1 MQKLGRANNSGRIWS
16 LETCGRVAGSDRT
29 EGQGA
34 KCLDGLIARPRMM
47 GPAGDGGARV
57 TRQLNIAW
65 DPAVARG
72 THKQASWTGVAV
84 AVAAARSSHQQLLR
98 PRWMTTGAHENR
110 VAVQPW
116 GPRQPCSSGLS
127 PFELARMPSCCT
139 DRRKNLGLRP
149 LLGLDVTREPHGQE
163 CSVGSSQSLR
173 SLRASECQP
182 TACLGLRVQDI
193 AGPSKLA
200 DRTR

>member
-1 MQKLGRANNSGRIWS
+1 MLGWVDCASQDDGTSRRRRCEGHTAVKHCLGPR
-16 LETCGRVAGSDRT
+16 RRT
-29 EGQGA
+29 
-34 KCLDGLIARPRMM
+34 
-47 GPAGDGGARV
+47 GD
-57 TRQLNIAW
+57 T
-65 DPAVARG
+65 
-72 THKQASWTGVAV
+72 QASKLDGVAV

-173 SLRASECQP
+173 TSERMP
-182 TACLGLRVQDI
+182 
-193 AGPSKLA
+193 A
-200 DRTR
+200 DRMSGAARTGHSRPIKTRRPNSVTPALSSSCKLMRRKS

>member
-16 LETCGRVAGSDRT
+16 LETCGR
-29 EGQGA
+29 GA

-57 TRQLNIAW
+57 TRQLNITW
-65 DPAVARG
+65 DPAVAPG
-72 THKQASWTGVAV
+72 GHPSKQAGRRRCCCRGCAV
-84 AVAAARSSHQQLLR
+84 VPQAAASAQVDDDR
-98 PRWMTTGAHENR
+98 AHENR

-127 PFELARMPSCCT
+127 PLELARMPSCCT
-139 DRRKNLGLRP
+139 DRRKTLGLRP

-163 CSVGSSQSLR
+163 CSVGSSQSL
-173 SLRASECQP
+173 A
-182 TACLGLRVQDI
+182 TACLGLRVQDMP
-193 AGPSKLA
+193 GPSKLA